1 MCLIV
6 WGSIRWGV
14 GIFPKI
20 IKMVVMKGKGVEN
33 VKWHFLGKIAYLW
46 AKLPI
51 FGLRAKVIKWGCNNL
66 PNV

>member
-1 MCLIV
+1 
-6 WGSIRWGV
+6 
-14 GIFPKI
+14 
-20 IKMVVMKGKGVEN
+20 MKGKGVEN